1 MDLRNHGDSSH
12 SNSNTYD
19 DLVMDVLKF
28 IKTMN
33 LSKVTV
39 LGHDIGGRVGMLI
52 ALKDVRSLLPVLLTK
67 ISN

>member
-52 ALKDVRSLLPVLLTK
+52 ALKDVRRLITSTTD
-67 ISN
+67 SN